1 MSATRSRQLQYSMT
15 NISGTVVLCHGT
27 RLRVHRD
34 AASGALQ
41 FAVHHRCSDH
51 AQEIGACFT
60 EMSMQVDSIDTL
72 DAFVALEANW
82 NQLYLNG
89 PETKYFMSWR
99 CIYQY
104 LNGLRE
110 NGVSL
115 Q

>member
-1 MSATRSRQLQYSMT
+1 
-15 NISGTVVLCHGT
+15 
-27 RLRVHRD
+27 
-34 AASGALQ
+34 
-41 FAVHHRCSDH
+41 
-51 AQEIGACFT
+51 
-60 EMSMQVDSIDTL
+60 MSMQVDSIDTL

-89 PETKYFMSWR
+89 PETQYFMSWR